1 MPLTRSQIRNKIYNL
16 EAQKNNYVKERD
28 KYKTS
33 LTHANKLL
41 RSLSNSNVNLSSSK
55 EYLGKYFNINGKTPD
70 NGKLDASRN
79 ELSKMAN
86 KVSGTIIPK
95 INNEISRLDRNIN
108 NLQYQINSLWRDY
121 NNAKE

>member
-1 MPLTRSQIRNKIYNL
+1 MSLTRSQIRNKIYNL

>member
-1 MPLTRSQIRNKIYNL
+1 MSLTRSQIRNKIYNL

-79 ELSKMAN
+79 ELSKMSN